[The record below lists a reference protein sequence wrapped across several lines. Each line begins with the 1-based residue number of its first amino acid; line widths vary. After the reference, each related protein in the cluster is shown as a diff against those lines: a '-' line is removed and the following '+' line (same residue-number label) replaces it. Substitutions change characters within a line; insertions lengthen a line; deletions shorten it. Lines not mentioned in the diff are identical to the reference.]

1 MAEEVKKIMT
11 IETGRSFS
19 NIRELRGEI
28 SQLNR
33 VVETGTKL
41 VADESGQLV
50 EVAVSAE
57 EYDQAVRQLAED
69 KRTLNDVTN
78 LNRNAWNKEADAVDR
93 SAKSYQQLQ
102 AEMRRLRVAWRNTAD
117 ADDRKKIAVEINDI
131 NDRLKAMDAET
142 GNYQRNVGDY
152 LNSIKAGLS
161 GIPGPAGKAVGSLN
175 GVSASLKAVAANPA
189 TAALAALSLA
199 VVGVTKVFKDFD
211 ERLKNNEDLQL
222 QWMKATEGA
231 RAIVDAYNAKLDEMG
246 GEYAQLRAEMEET
259 KAKAEV
265 FFKSLFLHLDEAS
278 NVGRWM
284 PIVGL
289 FKQIRAAWKD
299 MDAAADEANDYRDKE
314 SAITEAYKSYL
325 TTYRDSVKK
334 QAEIEKTIAE
344 ANLISADSERSTR
357 ERLDAVNLS
366 IAKTNELFDE
376 QERVFLARK
385 EQLEA
390 EANTGKNSIEV
401 NNQLAE
407 TEAELTRLGSGREMQ
422 LRRLIALRAR
432 LNKETSAAAKAVAD
446 DRQAL
451 LDSFNDEKEIA
462 AYDAEMAARANE
474 QFQRTTELRGQIIDE
489 QVAGIVGAANA
500 QIVAMD
506 LVAKKDAELL
516 KQEEEAAARRKE
528 FNEAR
533 KQSYFSYADAVSSVL
548 GSIADIMDETTD
560 REEGAA
566 KGSKTLRIASAI
578 IDTLSG
584 AVSAY
589 MQAQSLPPAIG
600 IPVGIANAAT
610 VTAMGMANVAKIRST
625 NVSKTGSAPSPGA
638 SSIVLP
644 PAVVQEVPVTR
655 TLTGAREEERAN
667 QQPAT
672 KVVLVMSELEAA
684 QAGAAARQ
692 VETTF

>member
-1 MAEEVKKIMT
+1 MT

-152 LNSIKAGLS
+152 LNSIKAGLA

-222 QWMKATEGA
+222 QWMEATEGA

-265 FFKSLFLHLDEAS
+265 FFRSLFLHLDEAS

-299 MDAAADEANDYRDKE
+299 MDAAADEASDYRDKE

-334 QAEIEKTIAE
+334 QAEIEKTIAD
-344 ANLISADSERSTR
+344 ANLISADSERSPQ

-376 QERVFLARK
+376 QVRVLLARK

-390 EANTGKNSIEV
+390 EANTGENSIEV

-407 TEAELTRLGSGREMQ
+407 TEAELTRLGSDREMQ

-432 LNKETSAAAKAVAD
+432 LNKETNAAAKAVAD
-446 DRQAL
+446 DQQAL
-451 LDSFNDEKEIA
+451 LDSFNDEEEIA
-462 AYDAEMAARANE
+462 AYDAEMAARAKE
-474 QFQRTTELRGQIIDE
+474 QFQRATELRGQIIDE
-489 QVAGIVGAANA
+489 QVADIVGAAYA
-500 QIVAMD
+500 QIAAMD

-589 MQAQSLPPAIG
+589 MQAQTLPPAIG

-625 NVSKTGSAPSPGA
+625 NVSKSGSAPSPGA

-655 TLTGAREEERAN
+655 TLTGASEEERAN
-667 QQPAT
+667 QQPPI
-672 KVVLVMSELEAA
+672 KVALVMSELEAK
-684 QAGAAARQ
+684 QAEVTART